1 MEEEMAGGAM
11 VEAAMAEVEV
21 VVVKAVVAK
30 VAVGL
35 VGVMVEAMEEV
46 ATVAAGAEE
55 AMEGAVAEAVKAEQE
70 EAACTTPCPPRRAG
84 SDRSEKR
91 RGWGQTQ
98 PETSHPH
105 TPSLGG

>member
-1 MEEEMAGGAM
+1 MGY
-11 VEAAMAEVEV
+11 
-21 VVVKAVVAK
+21 
-30 VAVGL
+30 L
-35 VGVMVEAMEEV
+35 VGVGVLTGVLGSEERMAGVMEMG
-46 ATVAAGAEE
+46 TEE
-55 AMEGAVAEAVKAEQE
+55 AMEGAVGEAVKAEQE
-70 EAACTTPCPPRRAG
+70 EAACTTPCPPRKAG

>member
-1 MEEEMAGGAM
+1 M
-11 VEAAMAEVEV
+11 VEVEV

-30 VAVGL
+30 VEADAAEA
-35 VGVMVEAMEEV
+35 MVEAMEEV
-46 ATVAAGAEE
+46 TTVAAGAEE

-70 EAACTTPCPPRRAG
+70 EAACTTPCPPRKAG